1 MAELPNLTD
10 WLVERATNRVL
21 TTSWVLNI
29 FFLTVAL
36 LGTWKFL
43 PILVTD
49 FTIGVFILVGG
60 IQMIFETVYEG
71 EWNPREDY
79 SDLAGFI
86 TAMFALLYGSGLT
99 DIGSVVGLSNEFLTT
114 HFGGVQGG
122 VLLTL
127 LLMLIYE
134 GVFNR
139 T

>member
-1 MAELPNLTD
+1 MGIPSIAD

-21 TTSWVLNI
+21 TTSWLLNI
-29 FFLTVAL
+29 FMLSVAL

-49 FTIGVFILVGG
+49 FTIGVFMIVGG

-71 EWNPREDY
+71 TWNPTEDY
-79 SDLAGFI
+79 SDLAGMV
-86 TAMFALLYGSGLT
+86 TAIFALLYGFGLT
-99 DIGSVVGLSNEFLTT
+99 NLGTTFGVGNEFLTT

-122 VLLTL
+122 VLLGL

-134 GVFNR
+134 GAFNR